1 MLDKIRGIRLS
12 IRVKLVALFLVV
24 AMVPLTLATVVAQ
37 RNATSALL
45 EMGRTNQEARAQNTT
60 RVIDE
65 YNTAHLSD
73 VSATAA
79 LAEIREAAQRPA
91 DSTRLERGRTV
102 LTNMQKKDSAY
113 ESMALLLQDGSTLIS
128 SVKEEE
134 GSNAGG
140 RPAFQSALF
149 GKPTISDAFISPT
162 TGRPAL
168 ELMAPVRVE
177 NGNIAGVVRA
187 QMNFSGIVKRIT
199 DDAKIFGRGS
209 SAMLV
214 DEYGI
219 RLAMSDAAMNF
230 AKADGGLQFTGIKP
244 IPEETQR
251 KMVSERNMG
260 QQAVADML
268 ADPQPEIA
276 RAMEGGKQGS
286 AEVKVGGTTQEMSF
300 ATMAT
305 KPWSYIV
312 TTPRAIFTASAD
324 KTTEQ
329 LTKVGLATAAATA
342 IVAFLFS
349 MTMTRPIVKLART
362 ADAVSMGD
370 TDAVVEVRSNDEIGD
385 LASSFSRMMAS
396 VRFYMTSFHDGE
408 EDESTPTAA

>member
-1 MLDKIRGIRLS
+1 MLEKIRGIRLS
-12 IRVKLVALFLVV
+12 IRVKLITLFLVV
-24 AMVPLTLATVVAQ
+24 AMLPLAVATIVAQ

-91 DSTRLERGRTV
+91 DSNRLDRARTV
-102 LTNMQKKDSAY
+102 LTNMQKKDASF
-113 ESMALLLQDGSTLIS
+113 ESMSLLLQDGGVLAS

-140 RPAFQSALF
+140 RPAFQAALF

-162 TGRPAL
+162 TRRPAL
-168 ELMAPVRVE
+168 ELMAPVRLE

-219 RLAMSDAAMNF
+219 RLAMSDAAKNF
-230 AKADGGLQFTGIKP
+230 AKAEGGLQYTSFKP
-244 IPEETQR
+244 VPEEVER
-251 KMVSERNMG
+251 KLVSERNFPQLAAG
-260 QQAVADML
+260 EIVVEPQA
-268 ADPQPEIA
+268 EIA
-276 RAMEGGKQGS
+276 RAVEGAKQGS
-286 AEVKVGGTTQEMSF
+286 AEVNVGGTTQEMSF
-300 ATMAT
+300 ATMTT

-312 TTPRAIFTASAD
+312 TTPRSIFTASAD
-324 KTTEQ
+324 TTTRQ
-329 LTKVGLATAAATA
+329 LTTVALAAAAGAA

-349 MTMTRPIVKLART
+349 MTMTGPIVKLART

-370 TDAVVEVRSNDEIGD
+370 TDAVVDVRSNDEIGD

-396 VRFYMTSFHDGE
+396 VRFYMSSFHEGDD
-408 EDESTPTAA
+408 EDSTKTAA